1 MNEWGDSVQ
10 EEIIF
15 SPDYAV
21 ARVMMR
27 AGETIIAEPG
37 AMIGMTPN
45 ISLKAQMAQGGVLG
59 SLKRSLLGGESFFT
73 TTFTAEGDAEL
84 LLGTGQPGD
93 ILCLDLNDETVFVQS
108 GGFIACTEG
117 IKVETS
123 WGGARSFFGRMG
135 LFLLKISGTGK
146 LFVGA
151 FGALHPVEI
160 AAGQELIID
169 NGHVVCFSED
179 TSFTIDKSGGFKT
192 FLTSGEMLVCR
203 FRGPGRVWLQTRDP
217 GAFSTWIDQFRP
229 VQHTN
234 DSD

>member
-1 MNEWGDSVQ
+1 M
-10 EEIIF
+10 F

-21 ARVMMR
+21 ARLTMR

-37 AMIGMTPN
+37 AMVAMTPN
-45 ISLKAQMAQGGVLG
+45 IALKAQMSQGGVLG

-73 TTFTAEGDAEL
+73 STFTAEGDAEL

-117 IKVETS
+117 IKVDTA
-123 WGGARSFFGRMG
+123 WGGARSFFGQMG

-146 LFVGA
+146 LFIGS
-151 FGALHPVEI
+151 FGALHPVDI
-160 AAGQELIID
+160 APGQDFVID
-169 NGHVVCFSED
+169 NGHVVCFTD
-179 TSFTIDKSGGFKT
+179 NTSYTVDKSGGFKT

-203 FRGPGRVWLQTRDP
+203 FRGPGRVWLQTRNPD
-217 GAFSTWIDQFRP
+217 AFSDWIDRFRP
-229 VQHTN
+229 VQHTQDN
-234 DSD
+234 D

>member
-1 MNEWGDSVQ
+1 MQ

-21 ARVMMR
+21 ARLTMR

-45 ISLKAQMAQGGVLG
+45 ISLKGQMAKGGFLG
-59 SLKRSLLGGESFFT
+59 SLKRGLLGGESFFT
-73 TTFTAEGDAEL
+73 STFTAEGDAEL
-84 LLGTGQPGD
+84 LLGMGQPGD
-93 ILCLDLNDETVFVQS
+93 IICLELNQETVFVQS

-117 IKVETS
+117 IKVDTS
-123 WGGARSFFGRMG
+123 WGGVHSFFGRMG

-146 LFVGA
+146 LFIGA
-151 FGALHPVEI
+151 FGALHPVDI
-160 AAGQELIID
+160 PPGQDFIID
-169 NGHVVCFSED
+169 NGHVVCFSEN

-192 FLTSGEMLVCR
+192 FLTGGEMLVCR
-203 FRGPGRVWLQTRDP
+203 FRGPGRVWLQTRNP
-217 GAFSTWIDQFRP
+217 GAFSGWIDRFRP

-234 DSD
+234 DND

>member
-1 MNEWGDSVQ
+1 MQ

-15 SPDYAV
+15 SPEYAV
-21 ARVMMR
+21 ARVTMR
-27 AGETIIAEPG
+27 ARETIIAEPG
-37 AMIGMTPN
+37 AMIAMTPN
-45 ISLKAQMAQGGVLG
+45 IEVKAQFASARVLS

-84 LLGTGQPGD
+84 LLGRGQPGD

-117 IKVETS
+117 IKVDTA

-151 FGALHPVEI
+151 FGAFHTVDLE
-160 AAGQELIID
+160 ADQDFLID
-169 NGHVVCFSED
+169 NGHVVCFSD
-179 TSFTIDKSGGFKT
+179 NTSFTIDKSGGFKT

-203 FRGPGRVWLQTRDP
+203 FRGPGRVWLQTRNP
-217 GAFSTWIDQFRP
+217 GAFSDWIDRFRP
-229 VQHTN
+229 VQHTENN
-234 DSD
+234 D